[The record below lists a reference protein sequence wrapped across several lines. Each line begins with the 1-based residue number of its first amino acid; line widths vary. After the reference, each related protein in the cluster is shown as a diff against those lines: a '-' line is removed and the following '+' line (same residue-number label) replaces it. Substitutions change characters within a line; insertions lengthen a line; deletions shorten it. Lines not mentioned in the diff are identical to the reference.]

1 MAISNSCSPDS
12 TTKKK
17 PKRNDI
23 VKRLALHMP
32 NLPKLTTLKDMVEL
46 VERLRAWTQVNLY
59 TYTYIYVCVCVP
71 PAWPGAYPW
80 QYVY

>member
-1 MAISNSCSPDS
+1 MAISNSFSLDS
-12 TTKKK
+12 TARK
-17 PKRNDI
+17 PKKEDI
-23 VKRLALHMP
+23 FKRLVLHMP